1 MMCPRCHSPEVMSVG
16 VEKRDGMHFDVICN
30 SCGFISQNYPTRRA
44 AKFAFMHG
52 QGAMPEG
59 VVS

>member
-16 VEKRDGMHFDVICN
+16 VEKRDGRHFDVICN
-30 SCGFISQNYPTRRA
+30 SGGFISQNSPTRHA

-52 QGAMPEG
+52 QGSMPEG

>member
-1 MMCPRCHSPEVMSVG
+1 MRCPRCHSREVMSVG

-52 QGAMPEG
+52 QGVMPGG
-59 VVS
+59 VAS

>member
-16 VEKRDGMHFDVICN
+16 VEKLDGMHFDVICN

-44 AKFAFMHG
+44 A
-52 QGAMPEG
+52 
-59 VVS
+59 

>member
-1 MMCPRCHSPEVMSVG
+1 MRCPRCHSREVMSVG

-30 SCGFISQNYPTRRA
+30 SCGFVSQNYPTRRA

-52 QGAMPEG
+52 QGVMPEG
-59 VVS
+59 AAS